1 MTRSKADYPEF
12 SHPSEKTFADILDFY
27 QIQWQYEPQTFVLS
41 TDKDGKIVEAFT
53 PDFYLPEQD
62 LFIELTT
69 LKPKLSNKKNR
80 RIKLMKELYPEVNV
94 KLLKRREM
102 RDLMVKYGLYKQAG
116 KIKGNQTQK
125 EWP

>member
-1 MTRSKADYPEF
+1 MAQSKTDYPEF

-27 QIQWQYEPQTFVLS
+27 GIQWQYEPKTFPLIIE
-41 TDKDGKIVEAFT
+41 KDGKIIEAFT

-80 RIKLMKELYPEVNV
+80 RIKMMKELYPEVNI

-125 EWP
+125 E

>member
-1 MTRSKADYPEF
+1 LAQSKTDYPEF

-27 QIQWQYEPQTFVLS
+27 GIQWQYEPKTFPLIIE
-41 TDKDGKIVEAFT
+41 KDGKIIEAFT

-80 RIKLMKELYPEVNV
+80 RIKMMKELYPEVNI

-125 EWP
+125 E

>member
-1 MTRSKADYPEF
+1 LAQSKTDYPEF

-27 QIQWQYEPQTFVLS
+27 GIQWQYEPKTFPLIVE
-41 TDKDGKIVEAFT
+41 KDGKIIEAFT

-80 RIKLMKELYPEVNV
+80 RIKMMKELYPEVNI

-125 EWP
+125 E

>member
-1 MTRSKADYPEF
+1 LTRSKADYPEF

>member
-1 MTRSKADYPEF
+1 MAQSKTDYPEF

-27 QIQWQYEPQTFVLS
+27 GIQWQYEPKTFPLIVE
-41 TDKDGKIVEAFT
+41 KDGKIIEAFT

-80 RIKLMKELYPEVNV
+80 RIKMMKELYPEVNI

-125 EWP
+125 E